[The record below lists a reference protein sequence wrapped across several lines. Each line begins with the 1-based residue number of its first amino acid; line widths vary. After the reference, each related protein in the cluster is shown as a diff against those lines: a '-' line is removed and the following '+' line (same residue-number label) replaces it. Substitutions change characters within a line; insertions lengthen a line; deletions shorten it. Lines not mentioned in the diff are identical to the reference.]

1 MTVTPPP
8 KLSWSAARLVAV
20 ATKRH
25 QRKNTKLI
33 TVKSLQHPKRKA
45 HVRGIAVTV
54 LAECPAVVAAGKF
67 PSTVRRAMIELKGHV
82 RLAVAWAIIGRGVQ
96 QIVSQSHRCGATLE
110 VGYWPEKNLFL
121 V

>member
-1 MTVTPPP
+1 MTVIRHPN
-8 KLSWSAARLVAV
+8 LSWSAARLVAV

-25 QRKNTKLI
+25 QRKNIKLI
-33 TVKSLQHPKRKA
+33 TVKGPQKPKRRA

-82 RLAVAWAIIGRGVQ
+82 RLAVA
-96 QIVSQSHRCGATLE
+96 
-110 VGYWPEKNLFL
+110 
-121 V
+121 